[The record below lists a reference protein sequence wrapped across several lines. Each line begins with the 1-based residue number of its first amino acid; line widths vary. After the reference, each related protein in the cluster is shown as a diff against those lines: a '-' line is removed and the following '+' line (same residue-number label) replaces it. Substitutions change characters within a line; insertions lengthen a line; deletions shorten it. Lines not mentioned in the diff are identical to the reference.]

1 MKTRVGHGRGNHPD
15 IAFGVAL
22 IVIAAIAL
30 TEIRALGSGT
40 ASNMGGGYVPRALS
54 LFLLVTGLFYA
65 VRGFLLRPRVA
76 IAAVGWKSLGLV
88 VASIASF
95 AITLETLGLFGATLV
110 MTVFASLANREVR
123 WVEMLVFAVGMAAF
137 TVAVFIVGLKLAL
150 PVWPTFAGNY

>member
-30 TEIRALGSGT
+30 IEIRALGSGT

-54 LFLLVTGLFYA
+54 AFLLVTGLFYA

-76 IAAVGWKSLGLV
+76 IPAVGWKSLGLV

-95 AITLETLGLFGATLV
+95 ALTLETLGLFAATLV
-110 MTVFASLANREVR
+110 MTVFASLANREYR
-123 WVEMLVFAVGMAAF
+123 WVEMIVFAVGMAAF

>member
-1 MKTRVGHGRGNHPD
+1 MKPTAGPGRGNHPD

-30 TEIRALGSGT
+30 TEIRALGSGN

-54 LFLLVTGLFYA
+54 IFLLGMGLFYSI
-65 VRGFLLRPRVA
+65 RGFLLRPRVA

-95 AITLETLGLFGATLV
+95 ALTLESLGLFAATVV
-110 MTVFASLANREVR
+110 MTLFASLANRERR
-123 WVEMLVFAVGMAAF
+123 WVEMLVFAVGMAGF
-137 TVAVFIVGLKLAL
+137 TVVVFIVGLKLAL
-150 PVWPTFAGNY
+150 PVWPVLSGN

>member
-15 IAFGVAL
+15 IAFGLAL

-30 TEIRALGSGT
+30 IEIRALGSGT

-95 AITLETLGLFGATLV
+95 ALTLETLGLFAATVV
-110 MTVFASLANREVR
+110 MTLFASLANRERR
-123 WVEMLVFAVGMAAF
+123 WLEMLVFAVGMAGF
-137 TVAVFIVGLKLAL
+137 TVVVFIVGLKLAL
-150 PVWPTFAGNY
+150 PVWPTFAGN

>member
-54 LFLLVTGLFYA
+54 LFLLVTGLFYS

-95 AITLETLGLFGATLV
+95 ALTLESLGLFAATLV

-123 WVEMLVFAVGMAAF
+123 WAEMIVFAVGMAAF
-137 TVAVFIVGLKLAL
+137 TVVVFIVGLKLAL
-150 PVWPTFAGNY
+150 PVWPVFTAN

>member
-1 MKTRVGHGRGNHPD
+1 MKTRAGHGRGNHPD

-22 IVIAAIAL
+22 IAVAAIAL
-30 TEIRALGSGT
+30 VEIRALGSGT

-54 LFLLVTGLFYA
+54 VFLLLMGLFYA

-76 IAAVGWKSLGLV
+76 ITAVGWKSLGLV

-95 AITLETLGLFGATLV
+95 AITLETLGLFVATLV

-137 TVAVFIVGLKLAL
+137 TVVVFIVGLKLAL
-150 PVWPTFAGNY
+150 PVWPAFTAN